1 MAIIM
6 FNSILVVCTGNICR
20 SPIGERILKQLLPTM
35 QVDSAG
41 TAALIDHNAD
51 NSAIKIAKK
60 HGISL
65 EGHKGKQFTAKLAR
79 NYDLILA
86 MEKIHINQIEKIAPE
101 ARGKTMLFGHWLEN
115 RDIPDPYRKSDEAFA
130 SVFVLMQRSSQL
142 WVEKLIKA

>member
-1 MAIIM
+1 M
-6 FNSILVVCTGNICR
+6 
-20 SPIGERILKQLLPTM
+20 KQLLPTM

-41 TAALIDHNAD
+41 TAALVDHNAD

-130 SVFVLMQRSSQL
+130 SVFVLIQRSSQL

>member
-115 RDIPDPYRKSDEAFA
+115 RDIPDPFRKSDEAFA
-130 SVFVLMQRSSQL
+130 SVFVLIQRSSQL